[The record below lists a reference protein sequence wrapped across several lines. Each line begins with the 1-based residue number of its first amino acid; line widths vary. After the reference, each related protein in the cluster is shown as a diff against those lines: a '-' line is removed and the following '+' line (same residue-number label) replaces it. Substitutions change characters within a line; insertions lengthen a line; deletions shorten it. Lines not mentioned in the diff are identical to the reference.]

1 MANTINLAAL
11 TKHVYYLTV
20 FEGQETGHG
29 LSGTL
34 LRVSQAINKGHLK
47 CFHQRFNQGRIHFQ
61 AQVFSRGINFLAT
74 VRFMAAC
81 FFKANNGERV

>member
-34 LRVSQAINKGHLK
+34 LRVSQAINKGHL
-47 CFHQRFNQGRIHFQ
+47 R
-61 AQVFSRGINFLAT
+61 VFSSEIQPGKDSLPSPGF
-74 VRFMAAC
+74 
-81 FFKANNGERV
+81 